1 MGSGWRATTSTPQ
14 KVNRIRF
21 AHHDW
26 QGGPQLEDLVIRPSV
41 IGLAG
46 SNPIPVVVELDY
58 QGATGG
64 LGEFVGMVAGVG
76 AEGEPSLQARE
87 TEGRTSFERALLGI
101 LVRRA

>member
-1 MGSGWRATTSTPQ
+1 MRVAD
-14 KVNRIRF
+14 
-21 AHHDW
+21 HHG
-26 QGGPQLEDLVIRPSV
+26 QRGRQVEDVVIRPPV
-41 IGLAG
+41 IGRTHPH
-46 SNPIPVVVELDY
+46 SIPVVVELDY

-64 LGEFVGMVAGVG
+64 LGEFVGMVVGVG